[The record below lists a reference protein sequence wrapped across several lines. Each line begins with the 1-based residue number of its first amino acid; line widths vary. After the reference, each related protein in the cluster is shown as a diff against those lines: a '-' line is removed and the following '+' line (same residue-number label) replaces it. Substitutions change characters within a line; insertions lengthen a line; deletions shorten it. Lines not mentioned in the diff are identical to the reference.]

1 MSATT
6 YLYNVITDDLIS
18 EGHPRNVAERMAAI
32 LVRTDLTLERKRA
45 WIDSIF
51 GRDGVTPLTSTR

>member
-6 YLYNVITDDLIS
+6 YVYNVIVDGLIS

-32 LVRTDLTLERKRA
+32 LVRTDLTLERKRS

-51 GRDGVTPLTSTR
+51 GRDGVDSLTSTR